1 LGEGYLNLIKDMFSM
16 PHFEADNYLKGN
28 SHLLTLSRTMTGL
41 FFAALFL
48 ACHVEPA
55 GAQQKTLEPTMDLT
69 TDVRLDATDPLWKN
83 GFPDVSE
90 SSRMLTLAGIR
101 FKTSFDIKT
110 VIDEPHWLPEP
121 TLYPIYSE
129 EAELMDLNTLTS
141 GNYHKSCLLT
151 TEDADCARLA
161 SQTGLLFGMG
171 LVTVGILWTLPESIS
186 GWDDEDITLKGME
199 EQWWDNVSQGPE
211 WDNDQWYLNYILH
224 PYCGGVYY
232 QIARNS
238 GYSQLGSFVYTT
250 LMSTFFWEYGFEA
263 FAEVP
268 SIQDLIVT
276 PVGGWLY
283 GEWAYKTEKAI
294 NANEDRVMGSKWLG
308 NFSLFLLDPIN
319 SIGKGFNRLVG
330 HEWVITGS
338 VTPIGPSQNG
348 NPNSIGP
355 ISIFPRLNFVLY
367 RRF

>member
-1 LGEGYLNLIKDMFSM
+1 M
-16 PHFEADNYLKGN
+16 PYFELDNPLKGTG
-28 SHLLTLSRTMTGL
+28 HLLTLSRIMTGFL
-41 FFAALFL
+41 FSTLFL
-48 ACHVEPA
+48 FCHAEPV
-55 GAQQKTLEPTMDLT
+55 GAQQKTLELTLDLT
-69 TDVRLDATDPLWKN
+69 IDARQDKTNLLWKN
-83 GFPDVSE
+83 GFQAVIE
-90 SSRMLTLAGIR
+90 STPMLTFAGER
-101 FKTSFDIKT
+101 PKTSFNIKT
-110 VIDEPHWLPEP
+110 VIDEPHWLPER
-121 TLYPIYSE
+121 TLSPIYSE

-141 GNYHKSCLLT
+141 DNRRKSLLFT
-151 TEDADCARLA
+151 TEDADCARLT

-171 LVTVGILWTLPESIS
+171 LVSVGVLWALPESIS
-186 GWDDEDITLKGME
+186 GWDDEDITLKYME
-199 EQWWDNVSQGPE
+199 ERWWDNVSQGPA
-211 WDNDQWYLNYILH
+211 WDNDQWYLNYIGH

-294 NANEDRVMGSKWLG
+294 NANEDRVMGSKCLG

-319 SIGKGFNRLVG
+319 SIGRGFNRLVG

-338 VTPIGPSQNG
+338 ITLIGPSQNG
-348 NPNSIGP
+348 DPNSIGP
-355 ISIFPRLNFVLY
+355 ISICPRLNFILY